1 MKFRDLKIVIVA
13 CRVAK
18 HQDMFAVLVFEVVE
32 DPVLFKQSRNE
43 IEIRFAILNAVFAR
57 GILVGKIEFEVFNTS
72 IAGLF
77 RRYQRFPIREK
88 CGNYCA
94 ELETT

>member
-72 IAGLF
+72 ISQDF
-77 RRYQRFPIREK
+77 FDDIRGFQFVK
-88 CGNYCA
+88 NA
-94 ELETT
+94 AIIALS